1 MDMSLVS
8 AFLGAQAGNAQVA
21 LAAKFMKEN
30 ADAATSIAQMVE
42 AAAQN
47 ATASAN
53 AAAGVGSKLDVSA

>member
-47 ATASAN
+47 GNASASV
-53 AAAGVGSKLDVSA
+53 AQGVGAKLDVSA

>member
-30 ADAATSIAQMVE
+30 ADTAASIANMVE
-42 AAAQN
+42 AAAR
-47 ATASAN
+47 SAN
-53 AAAGVGSKLDVSA
+53 SAANAPQGIGANLDISA